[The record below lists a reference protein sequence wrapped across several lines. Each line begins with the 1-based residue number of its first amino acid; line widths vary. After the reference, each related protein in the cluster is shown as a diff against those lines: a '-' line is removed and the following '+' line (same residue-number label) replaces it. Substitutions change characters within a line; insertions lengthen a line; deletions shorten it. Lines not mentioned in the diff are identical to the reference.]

1 MRGKA
6 LRRGELTLW
15 CVTLTDVACLRAR
28 GRARA
33 VAVGAGFRVGAF
45 VHLGIVEDRPVCRG
59 RVVDARG
66 CREVLGANILV
77 GLRLDELRREGR
89 GGDACVDVRA
99 RGERERSEIAKG
111 WAGARGA
118 GGGGEGQTLSSH
130 ELEARGVREMRGTAW

>member
-45 VHLGIVEDRPVCRG
+45 VHLGIVEDRPGCRG
-59 RVVDARG
+59 WVVDARG
-66 CREVLGANILV
+66 CIEVLGANILV

-99 RGERERSEIAKG
+99 RGEREE
-111 WAGARGA
+111 
-118 GGGGEGQTLSSH
+118 
-130 ELEARGVREMRGTAW
+130 